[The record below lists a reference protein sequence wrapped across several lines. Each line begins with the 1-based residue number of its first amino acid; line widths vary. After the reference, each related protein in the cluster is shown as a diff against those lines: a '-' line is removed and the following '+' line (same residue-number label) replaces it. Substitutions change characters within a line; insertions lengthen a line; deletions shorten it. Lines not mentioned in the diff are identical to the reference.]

1 LGDDV
6 AAYGLAGS
14 LPPAYPKMKYA
25 GVRGGVQTLFGES
38 HLQARPALVVV
49 EGEFD
54 AMLLWQIAGDL
65 VDVVT
70 LGGASTR
77 LSSDDMFLLASYAH
91 IVAAHDNDDA
101 GANARRQLLEISSRV
116 DALPPTAK
124 DVTAMWRTQGEAAVS
139 QWITQAL
146 GAPQTAATPTPAVR
160 VVRERL
166 DLNHWDAGWQA
177 VA

>member
-1 LGDDV
+1 MNAV
-6 AAYGLAGS
+6 SIWQAA
-14 LPPAYPKMKYA
+14 
-25 GVRGGVQTLFGES
+25 R
-38 HLQARPALVVV
+38 
-49 EGEFD
+49 
-54 AMLLWQIAGDL
+54 DL

-77 LSSDDMFLLASYAH
+77 LSSDDMFLLASYTH

-101 GANARRQLLEISSRV
+101 GAHARRQLVEISSRV

-124 DVTAMWRTQGEAAVS
+124 DGTAMWRTQGEAAVS

-146 GAPQTAATPTPAVR
+146 AAPHPPAAAAAPEPAAR